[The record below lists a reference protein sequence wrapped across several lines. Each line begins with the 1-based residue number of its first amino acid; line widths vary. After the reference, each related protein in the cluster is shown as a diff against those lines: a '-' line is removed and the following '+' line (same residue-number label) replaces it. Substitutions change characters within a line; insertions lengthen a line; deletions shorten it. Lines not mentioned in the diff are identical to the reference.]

1 MNNNN
6 KNTNNISGNPNA
18 TNYNRNK
25 TNIRNKNK
33 VTNFNSFDRVIPE
46 NPNNS
51 LRKNNKNLIVTHES
65 SEREKMLEMYILFS
79 LARKGIMEDWPTPA
93 FMTGL
98 GQEVS
103 KSLVKTRTANNMN
116 ANTNANTMRPS
127 KRQKSNFKFNGP
139 LTMTMGANPVT
150 VGAS

>member
-6 KNTNNISGNPNA
+6 KNTNNIRGNPNA
-18 TNYNRNK
+18 NNYNRNK
-25 TNIRNKNK
+25 TNLRNKNK
-33 VTNFNSFDRVIPE
+33 ITNFNSSGRVIPE

-51 LRKNNKNLIVTHES
+51 LRKNNKNFIVTHDS
-65 SEREKMLEMYILFS
+65 SEREKMLEMYVLFS
-79 LARKGIMEDWPTPA
+79 LARKGVMEDWPTPN

-103 KSLVKTRTANNMN
+103 KALVKTRTANN
-116 ANTNANTMRPS
+116 ANLTNERPS
-127 KRQKSNFKFNGP
+127 KRQKAFRFNGP

-150 VGAS
+150 VGAF